1 MLLTHYLLPD
11 EPAKTQPCIG
21 AMPTCHDSI
30 SMSEFIT
37 NLNGQIYSN
46 TTDVLLQTHDLPYYT
61 ISLLCMHACLPSL
74 MHIMHYQRICYEIVL
89 FPTQQQRCCIDA
101 NGNICWRTAVCIYM
115 VAVSRYIRILESSIG
130 PQLVFF
136 KL

>member
-46 TTDVLLQTHDLPYYT
+46 TTDVLLQTHDLLHQLAVY
-61 ISLLCMHACLPSL
+61 ACLPSL
-74 MHIMHYQRICYEIVL
+74 MHMMHYHRIC
-89 FPTQQQRCCIDA
+89 
-101 NGNICWRTAVCIYM
+101 
-115 VAVSRYIRILESSIG
+115 
-130 PQLVFF
+130 
-136 KL
+136 